1 MKFGKVENL
10 ERIDFSLPP
19 DDDSNK
25 EYLSPNSGSCNCYI
39 GATGWSMKEWKS
51 KIYPPKAKPGEY
63 LFHYSR
69 QFNSIELNS
78 THYNL
83 PKPEL
88 INKWKKQVPDDF
100 RFCPKVWQ
108 QVSHRKDLGLKSGN
122 LDRFID
128 TIILLGGKLGVCF
141 LQLPPY
147 FSIDRMNTLNSLI
160 NKWPH
165 EITLAI
171 EVRHESFYSPSSF
184 SEYLSLLRAF
194 RIIPLITD
202 VAGRRDILHSSLSR
216 EKSMIRWVGNGLH
229 KSDYSRLEEWVNRLE
244 TWKQLGLTE
253 IYFFPHEPDNLLTP
267 EISEFLVDRL
277 KKTTDINTRGPSPDD
292 GNKQLS
298 LL

>member
-10 ERIDFSLPP
+10 EGIDFTLPP
-19 DDDSNK
+19 DDESNMDT
-25 EYLSPNSGSCNCYI
+25 LHPHSDTCTCYI
-39 GATGWSMKEWKS
+39 GATGWSMKDWKG
-51 KIYPPKAKPGEY
+51 KVYPPKAKASEF

-78 THYNL
+78 THYTL

-88 INKWKKQVPDDF
+88 INKWKNQVTDDF

-108 QVSHRKDLGLKSGN
+108 QVSHRKDLGIESGN

-128 TIILLGGKLGVCF
+128 SIVSLEERLGACF

-147 FSIDRMNTLNSLI
+147 FSIERLALLESFIHM
-160 NKWPH
+160 WPD
-165 EITLAI
+165 EIPLAI
-171 EVRHESFYSPSSF
+171 EARHESFYTSDTWKD
-184 SEYLSLLRAF
+184 YIALLRAHK
-194 RIIPLITD
+194 IIPLITD

-216 EKSMIRWVGNGLH
+216 EVTMIRWVGNGLH
-229 KSDYSRLEEWVNRLE
+229 KSDYSRLEEWVKRLNK
-244 TWKQLGLTE
+244 WKKSGIKE

-267 EISEFLVDRL
+267 EISKFFVEKL
-277 KKTTDINTRGPSPDD
+277 KETSDINTRGPRLDD